1 MAHNNGMVPKRGGK
15 SRKGVSDNAARFQAA
30 VDAMPL
36 AMGTVAPED
45 AIDPAYAT
53 VPISEFV
60 PHRPARPEKSEGGKK
75 FKLVSD
81 YTPAGDQRTA
91 IPELVA
97 GVNAGERD
105 QVLLG
110 VTGSGK
116 TFTMAKIIEATQ
128 RPALILAPNKTLAA
142 QLYSEFKTFFPENA
156 VEYFVSYYD
165 YYQPEAYI
173 PRSDTYIEKDSSVN
187 EEIDRMRHSATR
199 AILERDDVI
208 IVASVSCIYGIGSV
222 ETYAGTAVGISRG
235 DRVDRQAAIQ
245 NLVALQ
251 YRRND
256 DNFTRGA
263 FRVRGDTIDIF
274 PAHQEDRAWRVEL
287 FGDTVDTITEF
298 DPLTGHKAG
307 VLDSIKIYANS
318 HYVTPRPTMQ
328 QAMKGIKAEL
338 AATLVDFR
346 AKGKLLE
353 AQRLE
358 QRTTFDLEMIEA
370 TGSCAGIENY
380 SRWLTG
386 RKPGEPPPTLFEY
399 LPDNA
404 IVFADESHVSVPQ
417 IGAMYKGDYR
427 RKFTLAEYGF
437 RLPSCIDNRP
447 LKFEEWDAMR
457 PQSVYVS
464 ATPGNWELERTGG
477 VFTEQVIRPTG
488 LIDPP
493 VEIRPVESQVDD
505 LIAECH
511 LIAKQGYRALVT
523 TLTKKMA
530 EDLTEYMHEQ
540 GIRVRYMHSDVETL
554 ERIEIIRDLRLGAFD
569 VLIGIN
575 LLREGLDIPECGL
588 VAILD
593 ADKEGF
599 LRSETSLVQTIGRA
613 ARNVDGKV
621 ILYADKITGSMERA
635 MAETNRRRT
644 KQEAYNKEHGI
655 TPASVKRN
663 IADIMGSMYE
673 KDHVTVDAQLAENGR
688 EFVGHNIKAIIAD
701 IEKKMRAAAADLEF
715 EEAARLRDELK
726 RLQSTALA
734 IADDPFAR
742 QSDVARANLDAEITY
757 STDDQPS
764 RPIPSK
770 KGRGKRLDRPG
781 RPKTFGSRA
790 R

>member
-1 MAHNNGMVPKRGGK
+1 MAHNNGRVPRK
-15 SRKGVSDNAARFQAA
+15 SRVKGMQE
-30 VDAMPL
+30 
-36 AMGTVAPED
+36 APAEFVGEQQV
-45 AIDPAYAT
+45 
-53 VPISEFV
+53 VPIGNLPLHGATGAELAGFV
-60 PHRPARPEKSEGGKK
+60 PHRPARPEKSEGGIR
-75 FKLVSD
+75 FKLVSE
-81 YTPAGDQRTA
+81 YEPAGDQPTA
-91 IPELVA
+91 IKELVA
-97 GVNAGERD
+97 AAQANERD

-116 TFTMAKIIEATQ
+116 TFTMAKVIEAVQ

-142 QLYSEFKTFFPENA
+142 QLYSEFKLFFPENA

-173 PRSDTYIEKDSSVN
+173 PRTDTYIEKDSSIN
-187 EEIDRMRHSATR
+187 EEIDRMRHAATR

-222 ETYAGTAVGISRG
+222 ETYSGMALSIARKKRH
-235 DRVDRQAAIQ
+235 DRMDLMRD
-245 NLVALQ
+245 LSALQ

-256 DNFTRGA
+256 NNFVRGA
-263 FRVRGDTIDIF
+263 FRVRGDTLDIF
-274 PAHQEDRAWRVEL
+274 PAHYEDRAWRVEL
-287 FGDTVDTITEF
+287 FGDTVDSITEF
-298 DPLTGHKAG
+298 DPLTGKPAG
-307 VLDSIKIYANS
+307 VLDQIKIYANS
-318 HYVTPRPTMQ
+318 HYVTPRPTLQ
-328 QAMKGIKAEL
+328 QALKGIKAEL
-338 AATLVDFR
+338 VTRLADFR
-346 AKGKLLE
+346 ANGKLLE

-399 LPDNA
+399 LPDDA
-404 IVFADESHVSVPQ
+404 LVFADESHVTVPQ

-427 RKFTLAEYGF
+427 RKFTLSEYGF

-457 PQSVYVS
+457 PATVYVS
-464 ATPGNWELERTGG
+464 ATPGPWELERTGG
-477 VFTEQVIRPTG
+477 VFAEQVIRPTG

-493 VEIRPVESQVDD
+493 VEVRPVETQVDD
-505 LIAECH
+505 LISECH
-511 LIAKQGYRALVT
+511 ILAKKGYRTLVT

-569 VLIGIN
+569 VLVGIN
-575 LLREGLDIPECGL
+575 LLREGLDIPECAL

-599 LRSETSLVQTIGRA
+599 LRSETSLIQTIGRA

-621 ILYADKITGSMERA
+621 VLYADHVTGSMERA
-635 MAETNRRRT
+635 MAETTRRRD
-644 KQEAYNKEHGI
+644 KQRLYNEANGI
-655 TPASVKRN
+655 TPASIKKN
-663 IADIMGSMYE
+663 ISDIMGSMYE
-673 KDHVTVDAQLAENGR
+673 RDHVMVDTGEANEA
-688 EFVGHNIKAIIAD
+688 FIGHNIKATIQD
-701 IEKKMRAAAADLEF
+701 LEKRMKEAAADLEF
-715 EEAARLRDELK
+715 EEAARRRDELK
-726 RLQSTALA
+726 RLQAVELA

-742 QSDVARANLDAEITY
+742 QSDVERSVDDAFMKAVRDG
-757 STDDQPS
+757 SDSD
-764 RPIPSK
+764 
-770 KGRGKRLDRPG
+770 PG
-781 RPKTFGSRA
+781 RKPERGPKHQKTSRTRMKRAGRPNVPKTFGSGRG
-790 R
+790 